1 MELAVLDGAQ
11 RETRGRVRIG
21 LGQRVRGGTGV
32 EASTAAPAANDA
44 AAAAAASDAVRRR
57 RRHRRQSVVQ

>member
-44 AAAAAASDAVRRR
+44 AAAASDAVRRR